1 MSRRFWEPDH
11 TDRLLKRIR
20 RSVIG
25 DDVLLQGPFGPRRL
39 VYADYTASGRALSF
53 IEDFIRDHV
62 LPMYANT
69 HTEATATGRRTTA
82 LREQARDLIHRSVNG
97 GSDDVVVFCGTG
109 VTGAVDR
116 LVRLFGLTR
125 EPVTDPAKRPVV
137 FVGPYEHHSNE
148 LPWRESNCDL
158 VTIGEALGGG
168 VDLADL
174 AAQLAAYGDRP
185 LKIGS
190 FSAASNVTGILT
202 DVDAV
207 TRLLHE
213 HGALSCWDYASAGPY
228 LPIDMNPAGDPM
240 AAKDA
245 VMISPHKFVGGPDT
259 PGVLVAKRALFANAV
274 PVVPAGGTI
283 LFVSPTTV
291 SYHPEP
297 SIREEG
303 GTPAIVGSIR
313 AGLAFAVK
321 HSVGTDEIHRR
332 ESAFV
337 KRAMASWAKDPR
349 IEVLG
354 NPAAQRLAIVSFG
367 LRHGSALLHGNFV
380 AALLNDVFGIQA
392 RSGCFCA
399 GPYLHRGFPI
409 DDLWSRQM
417 EEEIVRGRMGAKLS
431 FVRLGFSYF
440 ASDAT
445 IDYLIEA
452 VHLLAEHGW
461 KLLPHYRFDPDTGL
475 WQHRAGDPH
484 TAPALHTALA
494 VKGLRSLPR
503 VTDSDRVLRR
513 QLAAAQR
520 IFKHAKRSAARMG
533 TPERSAT
540 GFDYLR
546 WFPLPDEVNPE
557 YTPACPPTDP
567 LALADHR
574 QSLRDR

>member
-1 MSRRFWEPDH
+1 MLD
-11 TDRLLKRIR
+11 
-20 RSVIG
+20 
-25 DDVLLQGPFGPRRL
+25 GPYGRRRL
-39 VYADYTASGRALSF
+39 VYADYTASGRALTF

-69 HTEATATGRRTTA
+69 HTEATATGRRTTQ
-82 LREQARDLIHRSVNG
+82 LREEARAIIHQAVNG
-97 GSDDVVVFCGTG
+97 SADDVVVFCGTG
-109 VTGAVDR
+109 VTGAIDR
-116 LVRLFGLTR
+116 LVRVFGLTR
-125 EPVTDPAKRPVV
+125 RGTGEPGTPRPVV

-158 VTIGEALGGG
+158 VTIREAADGG
-168 VDLADL
+168 VDLTDL
-174 AAQLAAYGDRP
+174 TAQLILHQDRP

-207 TRLLHE
+207 SRVLHE

-228 LPIDMNPAGDPM
+228 LRIDMNPASDPL

-259 PGVLVAKRALFANAV
+259 PGVLVAKRALFRNPV

-313 AGLAFAVK
+313 AGLAFSVK
-321 HSVGTDEIHRR
+321 QAVGTVEIHRR
-332 ESAFV
+332 ESEFV
-337 KRAMASWAKDPR
+337 KRAMASWSKDPR
-349 IEVLG
+349 IEILG
-354 NPAAQRLAIVSFG
+354 NPSAPRLAIVSFG
-367 LRHGSALLHGNFV
+367 LRHGSGLLHGNFV

-409 DDLWSRQM
+409 NDLWSRRM
-417 EEEIVRGRMGAKLS
+417 EEEIVRGQMGAKLS

-440 ASDAT
+440 ASEAT
-445 IDYLIEA
+445 VDYLIRA
-452 VHLLAEHGW
+452 VHLLAEHAW
-461 KLLPHYRFDPDTGL
+461 KLLPHYRFDPATGL
-475 WQHRAGDPH
+475 WQHRGAQPAAAAG
-484 TAPALHTALA
+484 LA
-494 VKGLRSLPR
+494 GVLAGEGLRALPR
-503 VTDSDRVLRR
+503 ASRSDRVLRR
-513 QLAAAQR
+513 QLAAAER
-520 IFKHAKRSAARMG
+520 IFKHAKRSGARLG
-533 TPERSAT
+533 QPERSAAA
-540 GFDYLR
+540 GFENIR
-546 WFPLPDEVNPE
+546 WFPLPDEVNAE
-557 YTPACPPTDP
+557 YSPACPPR
-567 LALADHR
+567 ADAMR
-574 QSLRDR
+574 